1 MKNLKLSLV
10 LFFVLAL
17 IGGAFAQRPTSY
29 KLSDVIVTSYS
40 FSNEAMQI
48 SFNFDKM
55 VYRANLSNARL
66 YMMRN
71 GKRVPLSK
79 SEATDVIRKGTR
91 MDLTGRLQ
99 KNGIIAVLIGIVKPS
114 TRG

>member
-1 MKNLKLSLV
+1 MKNLRLSLV
-10 LFFVLAL
+10 LVLVLAL

-55 VYRANLSNARL
+55 VYRADIGNAKL
-66 YMMRN
+66 YVMRN

-79 SEATDVIRKGTR
+79 PEAAKLIRQGTK
-91 MDLTGRLQ
+91 MDLKGRAQ

-114 TRG
+114 TRL